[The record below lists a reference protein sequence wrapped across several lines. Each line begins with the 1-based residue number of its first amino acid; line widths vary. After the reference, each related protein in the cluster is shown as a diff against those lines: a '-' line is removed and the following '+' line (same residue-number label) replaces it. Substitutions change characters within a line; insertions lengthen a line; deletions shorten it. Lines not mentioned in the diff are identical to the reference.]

1 MQIVNTRKILN
12 KSPANCLNQHLTGLL
27 FYADLRKLQQK
38 KAQTQTA
45 NRFALLNETDLQAME
60 TYAKKHRN
68 TYKILLYNEET
79 NTTTRIHRNF
89 HPTFFRFSQDIVV
102 FL

>member
-1 MQIVNTRKILN
+1 M
-12 KSPANCLNQHLTGLL
+12 TGLL

-38 KAQTQTA
+38 KSQTQTA

-60 TYAKKHRN
+60 TYAEKHRN

-79 NTTTRIHRNF
+79 NTIARIHRNF

>member
-1 MQIVNTRKILN
+1 MQIVNIRNILN
-12 KSPANCLNQHLTGLL
+12 KSSDNCLNQHLPGLL
-27 FYADLRKLQQK
+27 FYADLRKTATR

-60 TYAKKHRN
+60 TYAEKHRN